1 MADYL
6 HLKPHH
12 MDVIREIG
20 NIGAGNAATALS
32 GILGRRVDMSVPE
45 VKIIPLSYVPQILGE
60 PEDPVVGG
68 MVSMSGGLTG
78 QILLVLGIRE
88 AYILASIMCGRDT
101 AHTDDIDV
109 SILSDLDLSA
119 LYEVTNILAGSYLSA
134 ISKLTGM
141 SIFPS
146 IPNMSIDMAGAIL
159 SLIAIECG
167 KVGDSA
173 LFFEA
178 RFTDAE
184 DDMTCSFMLLP
195 DEESYEKLMISL
207 GVS

>member
-1 MADYL
+1 LADYL
-6 HLKPHH
+6 HLKPQH

-32 GILGRRVDMSVPE
+32 DILGRRVDMSVPE
-45 VKIIPLSYVPQILGE
+45 VKIIPLSSVPQILGE
-60 PEDPVVGG
+60 PEAPVVGG
-68 MVSMSGGLTG
+68 MVSMSEGLNG
-78 QILLVLGIRE
+78 QILFVLGIRE

-101 AHTDDIDV
+101 ARTENIDI
-109 SILSDLDLSA
+109 STLSELDLSA

-134 ISKLTGM
+134 ISKLTGL
-141 SIFPS
+141 SILPS

-167 KVGDSA
+167 QIGDSA

-178 RFTDAE
+178 RFIVAE
-184 DDMTCSFMLLP
+184 DDMTCNFLLLP
-195 DEESYEKLMISL
+195 DKESYDKLIVSL

>member
-1 MADYL
+1 
-6 HLKPHH
+6 
-12 MDVIREIG
+12 MDLIREIG

-32 GILGRRVDMSVPE
+32 DILGRRIVMSVPE
-45 VKIIPLSYVPQILGE
+45 VKIIPLSAVPQILGE
-60 PEDPVVGG
+60 PDAPVVGG

-78 QILLVLGIRE
+78 QILLVFGIRE

-101 AHTDDIDV
+101 AHTDNIDV
-109 SILSDLDLSA
+109 SVLSDLDLSA

-134 ISKLTGM
+134 ISKLTGL
-141 SIFPS
+141 SILPS

-159 SLIAIECG
+159 SLIAVECG

-178 RFTDAE
+178 RFIDAE
-184 DDMTCSFMLLP
+184 DDMTCSFLLLP
-195 DEESYEKLMISL
+195 DEESYEKLMLSL

>member
-1 MADYL
+1 MTNYLTAKNIFTASAIFNALGGVFLADYL

-88 AYILASIMCGRDT
+88 AYILASIMWRKGHG
-101 AHTDDIDV
+101 AHGKYRHIDSV
-109 SILSDLDLSA
+109 GARSVRVIRGYD
-119 LYEVTNILAGSYLSA
+119 ILAVP
-134 ISKLTGM
+134 
-141 SIFPS
+141 IFRPYPS
-146 IPNMSIDMAGAIL
+146 SRA
-159 SLIAIECG
+159 
-167 KVGDSA
+167 
-173 LFFEA
+173 
-178 RFTDAE
+178 
-184 DDMTCSFMLLP
+184 
-195 DEESYEKLMISL
+195 
-207 GVS
+207 